1 MYFKPTEVLSPKGQV
16 EVLDV
21 LYDSGEWGVSV
32 ARIRYRDEL
41 NQQFKECTGMR
52 WNGNLDEDNKGM
64 PVSRGYPIWF
74 VIPDEF
80 SECIQ
85 ATALALN
92 TDNVPA
98 VIAEIKIE
106 VERERNANP
115 RSYMLEYKTERELS
129 ETEVDIILNELKC
142 FGIME
147 AFMGGTHSVDINGVH
162 SLTLMFPAKG
172 N

>member
-1 MYFKPTEVLSPKGQV
+1 MYVKPTEVLSPKGQV

-21 LYDSGEWGVSV
+21 LYDSGEWGVSI

-41 NQQFKECTGMR
+41 NQPFKECTGMR

-64 PVSRGYPIWF
+64 PVSRGYPVWF

-85 ATALALN
+85 ETALNLN

-106 VERERNANP
+106 VERERNTNP
-115 RSYMLEYKTERELS
+115 RSYMLEYKTDRELS
-129 ETEVDIILNELKC
+129 ETEVDIILNELKRV
-142 FGIME
+142 GIME
-147 AFMGGTHSVDINGVH
+147 AFIGGTHWVDINGVH
-162 SLTLMFPAKG
+162 SLKLIFPAKG

>member
-1 MYFKPTEVLSPKGQV
+1 MIAV
-16 EVLDV
+16 
-21 LYDSGEWGVSV
+21 SGEYY
-32 ARIRYRDEL
+32 ARIHCCDEL
-41 NQQFKECTGMR
+41 NQPFKECTGMR
-52 WNGNLDEDNKGM
+52 CNGNLDEDNKGM
-64 PVSRGYPIWF
+64 PVSRGYPVWF

-80 SECIQ
+80 SESIQ

-106 VERERNANP
+106 VELERDANP
-115 RSYMLEYKTERELS
+115 RTNMLEYKTERDLS

-162 SLTLMFPAKG
+162 SLTRMFPAKG